1 MELSRYYLGRTFE
14 GNLIYA
20 SCVKTLDDGCVVV
33 KFNPDST
40 FMCKYIKVLLDKVSI
55 RRCDEGYVIFEKV
68 ISYWSDEI
76 IKGQRRWAV
85 GLKAHLCDK
94 VEDACIYAEVLSLNV
109 KADLALVWIP
119 GAHELQTDKFMSLSA
134 YLYDDGS
141 CPINAR
147 LYEIP
152 IAELQGISASIT
164 GESCETFHESPEEV
178 AKKLCGSWADYAD
191 KLSEILCKDIDLYQ
205 QKCLKYAK
213 YPESARIIYP
223 TLGLTGEAGEVS
235 DKVKKVIRDSGGEF
249 TDEIKKEI
257 MKELG
262 DVLWYCATLAHDLDF
277 SLSDVA
283 FGNIEKLESRFQRN
297 KIGGSGDNR

>member
-40 FMCKYIKVLLDKVSI
+40 FMCKYIKVLLEKASI

-85 GLKAHLCDK
+85 GVKSQLSER
-94 VEDACIYAEVLSLNV
+94 VEDSTIYAEVLSLDV

-119 GAHELQTDKFMSLSA
+119 DEHELQTDKLMNLSA
-134 YLYDDGS
+134 YLYDGS
-141 CPINAR
+141 CPVDSR

-152 IAELQGISASIT
+152 IAELQGISSRIT
-164 GESCETFHESPEEV
+164 GESCEVPHEAPEEV
-178 AKKLCGSWADYAD
+178 AKKLCGSWADFAD

-262 DVLWYCATLAHDLDF
+262 DVLWYCATLAHDLGF

>member
-1 MELSRYYLGRTFE
+1 MESKYFLGRTFE

-20 SCVKTLDDGCVVV
+20 HGVRCMDNGCVVIEF
-33 KFNPDST
+33 KPDES
-40 FMCKYIKVLLDKVSI
+40 FLCNYIQKLLMRACVS
-55 RRCDEGYVIFEKV
+55 REG
-68 ISYWSDEI
+68 SYYTVTERFIEYWNREI
-76 IKGQRRWAV
+76 ISGPQKWPV
-85 GLKAHLCDK
+85 GIVSRPDIKEGVLIH
-94 VEDACIYAEVLSLNV
+94 AELLSLNV
-109 KADLALVWIP
+109 RDEKVLVWIP
-119 GAHELQTDKFMSLSA
+119 NEQDLPIDKFTM
-134 YLYDDGS
+134 YGKFVCEPE
-141 CPINAR
+141 CPIDTR
-147 LYEIP
+147 VYEIP
-152 IAELQGISASIT
+152 VRLLQEWSACVN
-164 GESCETFHESPEEV
+164 GEDHETPYEEPAVV
-178 AKKLCGSWADYAD
+178 AKELVGSWADYA
-191 KLSEILCKDIDLYQ
+191 KHLSDILCKDIDLYQ

-235 DKVKKVIRDSGGEF
+235 DKVKKVIRDNEGNF

-262 DVLWYCATLAHDLDF
+262 DVLWYCATLSHDLGF

>member
-1 MELSRYYLGRTFE
+1 MKSQYFLGRTFE

-20 SCVKTLDDGCVVV
+20 QSVRHTDDGGVVI

-40 FMCKYIKVLLDKVSI
+40 FVCSYIQKLLARACVG
-55 RRCDEGYVIFEKV
+55 REG
-68 ISYWSDEI
+68 SYYTVTERFIEYWNHEI
-76 IKGQRRWAV
+76 LLGQRQWLLSTV
-85 GLKAHLCDK
+85 TNPISKESTL
-94 VEDACIYAEVLSLNV
+94 IYAEALSLNV
-109 KADLALVWIP
+109 RDEKVLVWIP
-119 GAHELQTDKFMSLSA
+119 NEQDLPVDKFT
-134 YLYDDGS
+134 LYGKFQCEMD
-141 CPINAR
+141 CPIDFR
-147 LYEIP
+147 VYEIP
-152 IAELQGISASIT
+152 VRLLQEWSACVS
-164 GESCETFHESPEEV
+164 GEDCETPYEEPAVV
-178 AKKLCGSWADYAD
+178 AKELYGSWADYAK
-191 KLSEILCKDIDLYQ
+191 KLSDILCRDIDLYQ

-262 DVLWYCATLAHDLDF
+262 DVLWYCATLAHDLGF

>member
-1 MELSRYYLGRTFE
+1 MGHNR
-14 GNLIYA
+14 
-20 SCVKTLDDGCVVV
+20 VVV
-33 KFNPDST
+33 EFNSDGSVV
-40 FMCKYIKVLLDKVSI
+40 CEYIKNLLEQSNAGKLAEGYLMSEALLD
-55 RRCDEGYVIFEKV
+55 C
-68 ISYWSDEI
+68 WSNEVL
-76 IKGQRRWAV
+76 KGQRNWAV
-85 GLKAHLCDK
+85 GIKAQLLVDK
-94 VEDACIYAEVLSLNV
+94 DLVIYAEVLSLDIRGE
-109 KADLALVWIP
+109 KALVWIP
-119 GAHELQTDKFMSLSA
+119 NEQDLPTDKFTMYSEFQ
-134 YLYDDGS
+134 YGS
-141 CPINAR
+141 CCAIDDR

-152 IAELQGISASIT
+152 IKTLKEYSSCIN
-164 GESCETFHESPEEV
+164 GEACATSHEAPEEV
-178 AKKLCGSWADYAD
+178 ATKLYGEWADYAE

-262 DVLWYCATLAHDLDF
+262 DVLWYCATLAHDLGF

-283 FGNIEKLESRFQRN
+283 FGNIKKLESRFQRN